1 MDPTTAVLD
10 FWFGPLTLDGRAHA
24 ELAARWW
31 AKDPEFDREVRERFA
46 AVHAQLNAGG
56 RPSWTYSPRGLLA
69 CVLVLDQFSRNMFR
83 GTPGMFSADE
93 QALALAFEGIALG
106 YDRKLRFAER
116 TFLYL
121 PLMHAE
127 RLDVQ
132 NRCVDLF
139 DRFRAEQVGEHAEE
153 LQRQLKFAMAHRDLI
168 KRFGR
173 FPHRNA
179 WLERET
185 TPEERDF
192 LTQPGMSQF

>member
-1 MDPTTAVLD
+1 MDPTNTVLN
-10 FWFGPLTLDGRAHA
+10 FWFGPLTVEGRAHQ
-24 ELAARWW
+24 ELSARWW
-31 AKDPEFDREVRERFA
+31 AKDPDFDREVRDRFA
-46 AVHAQLNAGG
+46 ALHAQLNAGV
-56 RPSWTYSPRGLLA
+56 RPSWSYSPRGLLA
-69 CVLVLDQFSRNMFR
+69 AVIVLDQFSRNMFR
-83 GTPGMFSADE
+83 GTPGMFAADE

-116 TFLYL
+116 AFLYM

-139 DRFRAEQVGEHAEE
+139 ERFRAEQTGELAEE
-153 LQRQLKFAMAHRDLI
+153 VQEQQKFALVHRDLI

-185 TPEERDF
+185 TSDEQNF
-192 LTQPGMSQF
+192 LTQPGFPVL